1 MKSLTMSV
9 LVVMAAAQ
17 EHASLLKK
25 HDLPELFSYN
35 HGSHSVAVYRGAALK
50 AAIAAGIVKGFGKA
64 PSLPRESRRLDVV
77 DECAT
82 NNGGCLNGARCNGD
96 AVTGKATCSCPAG
109 FTGQFCESDIDE
121 CRASS
126 GPVCMNGGQCVNTL
140 GSFQCRCPVGWTGQR
155 CEVDINECAAA
166 NGSSLCQNG
175 GQCMNTPGSFQC
187 RCPAGFSGRRCEV
200 APEPTCG
207 CVSSGMSSQ
216 LKRMQRQVAELQAS
230 LAAMAPELMDLPM
243 CA

>member
-1 MKSLTMSV
+1 MKASVFLSV
-9 LVVMAAAQ
+9 LAGLAAGQ
-17 EHASLLKK
+17 VQLPK
-25 HDLPELFSYN
+25 HNLPELFSYD

-50 AAIAAGIVKGFGKA
+50 AAIAAGLVKGFGKA
-64 PSLPRESRRLDVV
+64 APAPAREGRRLDVV

-109 FTGQFCESDIDE
+109 FTGQFCENDVDE
-121 CRASS
+121 CRATS
-126 GPVCMNGGQCVNTL
+126 GAPVCMNGGQCV
-140 GSFQCRCPVGWTGQR
+140 
-155 CEVDINECAAA
+155 
-166 NGSSLCQNG
+166 
-175 GQCMNTPGSFQC
+175 NTPGSFQC

-216 LKRMQRQVAELQAS
+216 LKRMERQVAELQAS